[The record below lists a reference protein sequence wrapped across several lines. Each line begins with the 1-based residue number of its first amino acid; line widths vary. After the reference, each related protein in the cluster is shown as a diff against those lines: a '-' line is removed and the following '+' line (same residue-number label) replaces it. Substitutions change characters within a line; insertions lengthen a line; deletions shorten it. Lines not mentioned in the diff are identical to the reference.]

1 MMASAE
7 AVSGTV
13 DAFVFSVRAEPRA
26 RAIAAAIDVVVIG
39 GAAGASVVALS
50 RGAAPIGLLLLL
62 CALAAVIG
70 TVVSLAIAGRSLGAL
85 ATGTR
90 TVERSTGTPPGA
102 RLVADLLAGVL
113 VACDIRRGRDP
124 IAPAIAP
131 FHFPQRA
138 STEHTLSHA
147 PKNAVAL
154 LDSGQRLPF
163 ARALVIGRNP
173 MTDARG
179 DQRFSWPDLSR
190 TLSKTHAR
198 LTWDGRDVWATDL
211 GSANGS
217 ALQVGGELVALAP
230 FVPRRMPADAVLWLG
245 DRSITIAGATEHP
258 ASDAHEPRGGADA

>member
-1 MMASAE
+1 MGVD

-13 DAFVFSVRAEPRA
+13 DALVFSVRAEPRA
-26 RAIAAAIDVVVIG
+26 YAIAAAIDAVVIG
-39 GAAGASVVALS
+39 GLAAASALALA

-62 CALAAVIG
+62 LALAAFAG
-70 TVVSLAIAGRSLGAL
+70 TAASLAIAGRSLGAL
-85 ATGTR
+85 STGIR
-90 TVERSTGTPPGA
+90 TVERSTGTPSGG

-113 VACDIRRGRDP
+113 VTCDIRRGRDP

-131 FHFPQRA
+131 FHFPERA
-138 STEHTLSHA
+138 PSETARSET
-147 PKNAVAL
+147 PRNAVAV

-173 MTDARG
+173 VTEARG

-198 LTWDGRDVWATDL
+198 LTCGGRDVWATDL

-217 ALQVGGELVALAP
+217 AMQVGGELVALAP
-230 FVPRRMPADAVLWLG
+230 FVPMRMPTDAVLWLG
-245 DRSITIAGATEHP
+245 DRSVTIARAPQHP
-258 ASDAHEPRGGADA
+258 ASDGPGPRGGADA